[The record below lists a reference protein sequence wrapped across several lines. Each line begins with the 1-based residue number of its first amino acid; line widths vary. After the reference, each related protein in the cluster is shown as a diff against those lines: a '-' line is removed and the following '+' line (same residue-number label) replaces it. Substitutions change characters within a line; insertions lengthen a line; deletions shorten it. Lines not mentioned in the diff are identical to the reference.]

1 MLSPKRGYGARIGF
15 VLAGCLLA
23 VMVLCT
29 LGCGSGGPAMGQV
42 SGKVTLD
49 GQPLANATI
58 EFRPREGRP
67 SGATTDASGDYTLQ
81 FTAHKTGVLIGEHT
95 VKITT
100 EGEIEDPETGETT
113 EVPER
118 VPAKYNAETTLTAT
132 VSGGKNTINFE
143 LTSE

>member
-15 VLAGCLLA
+15 VLAGCLLGM
-23 VMVLCT
+23 MVLCT
-29 LGCGSGGPAMGQV
+29 SGCNSGPAMGQV
-42 SGKVTLD
+42 GGKVTLD
-49 GQPLANATI
+49 GEPLANAFV

-81 FTAHKTGVLIGEHT
+81 FTAHETGALLGEHT

-118 VPAKYNAETTLTAT
+118 VPAKYNTETTLTAT